1 MDPGRESLV
10 QIGRNTV
17 PTTGALRVSLRP
29 LSERGVGSFV
39 GQAPG
44 LSLQH
49 ELPKRR
55 MRIAEER
62 NESAVSEITRAR
74 SDEARVHEILRF
86 RRSGGIEAGREK
98 RGDE

>member
-1 MDPGRESLV
+1 
-10 QIGRNTV
+10 
-17 PTTGALRVSLRP
+17 
-29 LSERGVGSFV
+29 
-39 GQAPG
+39 
-44 LSLQH
+44 
-49 ELPKRR
+49 